1 MGLPNLGKKVSL
13 VTGILPQQLA
23 SLLDGFFTTELD
35 KVLEKGLRSYLV
47 NIFQSECQTSLL
59 SGARRVY

>member
-47 NIFQSECQTSLL
+47 KYFPE
-59 SGARRVY
+59 